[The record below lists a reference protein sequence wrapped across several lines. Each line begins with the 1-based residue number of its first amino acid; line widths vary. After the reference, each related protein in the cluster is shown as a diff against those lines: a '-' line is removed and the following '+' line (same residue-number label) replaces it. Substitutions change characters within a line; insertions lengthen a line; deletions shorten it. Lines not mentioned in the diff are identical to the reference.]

1 MFSSPFFLFLWRAR
15 LLQAAAAA
23 FRDILTFGRLESMP
37 VIKIKLTEFQQM
49 PFPFRNSG
57 EACANLY
64 TDSS

>member
-1 MFSSPFFLFLWRAR
+1 MFSSPFFLFSWRAR
-15 LLQAAAAA
+15 LLQAAAA

-57 EACANLY
+57 EACANIY